1 MAQHDSGQATVTLP
15 LLPLW
20 QQLQWTAKLVQAVRS
35 GQSLTAHIDLV
46 PSELRSGV
54 QALSFHVLRHLGQA
68 MAVRE
73 QLAARQPP
81 PETDALLLTA
91 LALMLPVAAPR
102 YPTHTLA
109 DQAVEAA
116 KRHRGTR
123 HQAGMINACI
133 RRFAREQGEVMAV
146 LANNPVAQWNHP
158 AWWIKRLQ
166 ADYPVAWQEVLAQA
180 QEPAPMVL
188 RVNPLRGSVAEM
200 LSALSAAGIGA
211 ELLDGEAIVLDRP
224 MPVGAIPGF
233 AEGRVSVQ
241 SAAAQRAAPLLL
253 AGLGSATPRVLDACA
268 APGGKTAQLLELC
281 PGAKVTALEIDAKRA
296 ARIADTLDRLGLHA
310 DIQVA
315 DAAEVADWWDG
326 VPYDRI
332 LLDAPC
338 SASGIVR
345 RHPDI
350 RWLRRASDIAQL
362 ARLQERLLAS
372 LWPILAPGGR
382 LLYVTCS
389 VFREEGADRVEAFLS
404 HHADARLL
412 PSPGHLLPGLRTDGG
427 VTGENARCDDGFFYA
442 LLEKRA
448 T

>member
-1 MAQHDSGQATVTLP
+1 M
-15 LLPLW
+15 
-20 QQLQWTAKLVQAVRS
+20 
-35 GQSLTAHIDLV
+35 
-46 PSELRSGV
+46 
-54 QALSFHVLRHLGQA
+54 
-68 MAVRE
+68 
-73 QLAARQPP
+73 
-81 PETDALLLTA
+81 
-91 LALMLPVAAPR
+91 
-102 YPTHTLA
+102 
-109 DQAVEAA
+109 
-116 KRHRGTR
+116 
-123 HQAGMINACI
+123 
-133 RRFAREQGEVMAV
+133 
-146 LANNPVAQWNHP
+146 
-158 AWWIKRLQ
+158 
-166 ADYPVAWQEVLAQA
+166 
-180 QEPAPMVL
+180 
-188 RVNPLRGSVAEM
+188 
-200 LSALSAAGIGA
+200 
-211 ELLDGEAIVLDRP
+211 
-224 MPVGAIPGF
+224 
-233 AEGRVSVQ
+233 
-241 SAAAQRAAPLLL
+241 
-253 AGLGSATPRVLDACA
+253 LDACA

-296 ARIADTLDRLGLHA
+296 ARIENTLDRLGLCA
-310 DIQVA
+310 DVQVA
-315 DAAEVADWWDG
+315 DAADVADWWDG

-362 ARLQERLLAS
+362 AKLQERLLAS